1 VPKNPPKDYFASM
14 IAPGTKKIAI
24 TMKRIGAKERLVQI
38 AVCMDERMADRIVE
52 ALNLHQGELDKVDN
66 KMQGL
71 VDDLRSH
78 RARDQKLIVD
88 LRLDANSSKH
98 EASRLKEELRR
109 VTEDL
114 RAAKKEV
121 AANSAAARQA
131 SSDATRALM
140 KG

>member
-1 VPKNPPKDYFASM
+1 M

-24 TMKRIGAKERLVQI
+24 TMKRIGTKERLVQI

-88 LRLDANSSKH
+88 LRLDVTAGKH
-98 EASRLKEELRR
+98 EVSQLREALRRATEELR
-109 VTEDL
+109 V
-114 RAAKKEV
+114 AKKEA
-121 AANSAAARQA
+121 AANSAVARQA
-131 SSDATRALM
+131 SADATRALM

>member
-1 VPKNPPKDYFASM
+1 MPKNPPKDYFASM

-24 TMKRIGAKERLVQI
+24 TMKRLGTKERLVQI

-52 ALNLHQGELDKVDN
+52 ALNLHQGALVKVDN

-78 RARDQKLIVD
+78 RARDQKLVVD
-88 LRLDANSSKH
+88 LRH
-98 EASRLKEELRR
+98 EASRLKEEVRR
-109 VTEDL
+109 VTEEL
-114 RAAKKEV
+114 RVAKKEA
-121 AANSAAARQA
+121 AANSAV
-131 SSDATRALM
+131 ATCVLM